1 MAPITHTDTF
11 TVSLDVAQVR
21 ERVLAWFASVSFKVA
36 DDTPDRLEV
45 KSGSQAKMRG
55 LGGAFIA
62 ATSLPTR
69 TVITMVPSGAT
80 TEVTVTASDAVG
92 IGAKTGMKAKYDG
105 WTSDIVSGLR
115 TALAGPASS
124 G

>member
-1 MAPITHTDTF
+1 VAPITHTDTF
-11 TVSLDVAQVR
+11 TVSLDATQVR
-21 ERVLAWFASVSFKVA
+21 ERALAWFSSVSFKIAV
-36 DDTPDRLEV
+36 DTPDRLEV

-69 TVITMVPSGAT
+69 TVVTMAPSGAT

-92 IGAKTGMKAKYDG
+92 FGAKTGMKKKYEG
-105 WTSDIVSGLR
+105 WVGDIVAGLR
-115 TALAGPASS
+115 TALTGPAAA
-124 G
+124 

>member
-1 MAPITHTDTF
+1 VAPITHTDTF
-11 TVSLDVAQVR
+11 TVSLDVGQVR
-21 ERVLAWFASVSFKVA
+21 ERVLAWFSSVSFKVA

-92 IGAKTGMKAKYDG
+92 IGAKTGMKKKYEG
-105 WTSDIVSGLR
+105 WVGDIVSGLR
-115 TALAGPASS
+115 TALTGPAASA
-124 G
+124 